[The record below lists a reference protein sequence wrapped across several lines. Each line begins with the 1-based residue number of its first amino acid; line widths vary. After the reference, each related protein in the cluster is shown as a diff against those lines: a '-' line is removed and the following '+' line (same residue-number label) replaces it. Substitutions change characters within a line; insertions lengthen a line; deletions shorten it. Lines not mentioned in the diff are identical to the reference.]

1 MSRPYAIVFAGVP
14 GSSKSIIAHYLS
26 CEFNLPI
33 FNNDVIRAEVKE
45 DFLADNIN
53 IPHVL
58 AEYNKRV
65 VDRHEHVLDLQRPVI
80 LDASVD
86 RLWDTQTRQQLID
99 HGYDW
104 YLISLDWSYGFM
116 ANLYARTDRPK
127 AINQLPGYQKQHE
140 SFLADCGQDINLHL
154 EDRDFPKRNILAAE
168 GLQSFIG
175 QRLLVF

>member
-1 MSRPYAIVFAGVP
+1 MSKPYAIVFAGVP

-33 FNNDVIRAEVKE
+33 FNNDIIRSEVKE
-45 DFLADNIN
+45 DLLAENIN

-86 RLWDTQTRQQLID
+86 RLWGTKTRQQLID
-99 HGYDW
+99 HGYDR
-104 YLISLDWSYGFM
+104 YLISLDWSFEFM
-116 ANLYARTDRPK
+116 ANLYAKTLRPK
-127 AINQLPGYQKQHE
+127 AIEQLPGYQKQHE
-140 SFLADCGQDINLHL
+140 TFLADYAQDINLHL
-154 EDRDFPKRNILAAE
+154 NDQDFINRNILASEA
-168 GLQSFIG
+168 LQKFLD
-175 QRLLVF
+175 RR